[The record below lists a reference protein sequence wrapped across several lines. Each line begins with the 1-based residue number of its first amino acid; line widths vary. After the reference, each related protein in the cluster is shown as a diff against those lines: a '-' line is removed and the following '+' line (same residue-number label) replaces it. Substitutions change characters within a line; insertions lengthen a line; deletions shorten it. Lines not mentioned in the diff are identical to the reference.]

1 MAPEQTIGD
10 RNAARSVSLFGSFRQ
25 HRLAVIGLAMLAAL
39 IALSLFGPLFAPDPH
54 QANIGSIYERPSS
67 AHLFGTDHLGRDLFA
82 RVLAGGQL
90 SLLVALLATLMAG
103 VLGVFYGLVSGMG
116 PRWLDHGMMQLLD
129 TLLSIP
135 VILIVILI
143 QATGELSLLKIT
155 IAIALV
161 SWMGTARIVRA
172 ECLRLMNSDFIRA
185 ALAAG
190 AGRLWLVSRHLLP
203 NIAAP
208 LLVVLTV
215 SVGQAIILEATLS
228 FLNLGVPATVPSWGN
243 LLGNGLSAAL
253 NGAWWSVLF
262 PGLMIVVAVLSV
274 NLIGDGLSDIA
285 DPRNR
290 MREA

>member
-1 MAPEQTIGD
+1 M
-10 RNAARSVSLFGSFRQ
+10 
-25 HRLAVIGLAMLAAL
+25 
-39 IALSLFGPLFAPDPH
+39 
-54 QANIGSIYERPSS
+54 
-67 AHLFGTDHLGRDLFA
+67 
-82 RVLAGGQL
+82 
-90 SLLVALLATLMAG
+90 
-103 VLGVFYGLVSGMG
+103 
-116 PRWLDHGMMQLLD
+116 
-129 TLLSIP
+129 
-135 VILIVILI
+135 ILI

-290 MREA
+290 MRKHHDPSRRSERGYVAACLLAVDGVSALGEGESLVSSGERFWQEHAGGTVLVCSMPLPVSPG

>member
-1 MAPEQTIGD
+1 MALERAIDDG
-10 RNAARSVSLFGSFRQ
+10 AVARSASLFGSFRH
-25 HRLAVIGLAMLAAL
+25 HRLAMLGLVMLAG
-39 IALSLFGPLFAPDPH
+39 IIVLSLLGPLFAPDPH
-54 QANIGSIYERPSS
+54 QTNIGSIYAPPSLQ
-67 AHLFGTDHLGRDLFA
+67 HLFGTDHLGRDLFS

-103 VLGVFYGLVSGMG
+103 VLGIVYGLVSGMG
-116 PRWLDHGMMQLLD
+116 PRWLDHIMMQLLD

-143 QATGELSLLKIT
+143 QATGELSLMKIT
-155 IAIALV
+155 VAIALV

-172 ECLRLMNSDFIRA
+172 ECLRLMSSDFIRA

-190 AGRLWLVSRHLLP
+190 ADRLWLVSRHLLP

-215 SVGQAIILEATLS
+215 SVGQAIILESTLS

-253 NGAWWSVLF
+253 NGAWWSVFF
-262 PGLMIVVAVLSV
+262 PGLMIVAAVLSI

-290 MREA
+290 MGK